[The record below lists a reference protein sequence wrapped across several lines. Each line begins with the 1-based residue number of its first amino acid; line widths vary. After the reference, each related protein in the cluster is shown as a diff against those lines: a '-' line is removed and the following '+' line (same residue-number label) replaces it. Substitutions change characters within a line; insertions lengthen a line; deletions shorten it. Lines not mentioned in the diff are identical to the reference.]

1 MRKSVHH
8 QFADIMAN
16 AEDIA
21 ALAMEGQGRD
31 ATPEMHRILVAH
43 LRSGLEA
50 VDRKLTAITAILD
63 RSAR

>member
-21 ALAMEGQGRD
+21 VLALEAQGRD
-31 ATPEMHRILVAH
+31 VTPEMHRILVAH

-50 VDRKLTAITAILD
+50 VDCKLTAITAILD